1 MSLDIDIIKARANN
15 EYRLSK
21 VRGEAMISV
30 RIPGGIMPAHLLAVA
45 QQIAEQYGN
54 GLIHLTTRQKLA
66 MPGIKYRDMD
76 KVNAALEPFIKEI
89 EVETCSIEIADT
101 KVGYQSIGGRNIVAC
116 QGNTICQKGN
126 IDCTGLA
133 QRMEKHLYPNPYH
146 LKMVIAGCPND
157 CAKANMADFGIFG
170 IAKIH
175 FKAERCIGCGA
186 CIKACSHHAV
196 DCLTIKHGKAVKEK
210 SKCIGCG
217 ECVLACPTLG
227 QQYADVL
234 ARHNIAV
241 EARDVEAAIPLVW
254 QELACS
260 ASPARDRFVHH
271 PKGARGFWRHF
282 VERTCELIDA
292 PRPSAF
298 AAAELFDRFAR
309 PEAWEV
315 APGTRPMLAE
325 LKRRGVLSDTVDIES
340 EVAASDA
347 DDPTGAGDTADPD
360 EGTS

>member
-1 MSLDIDIIKARANN
+1 MSLDIDIIKARAKN

-45 QQIAEQYGN
+45 QQIAEQCGN

-66 MPGIKYRDMD
+66 MPGIKYQDMD

-89 EVETCSIEIADT
+89 EVETCGIEVDDT
-101 KVGYQSIGGRNIVAC
+101 RAGYQTIGGRNIVAC

-157 CAKANMADFGIFG
+157 CAKANMADFGILG

-175 FKAERCIGCGA
+175 FNAERCIGCGA
-186 CIKACSHHAV
+186 CVKACSHHAV
-196 DCLTIKHGKAVKEK
+196 DCLKIKHGKAVKEE

-217 ECVLACPTLG
+217 ECVLACPTLASQRDPKQLYMVKLG
-227 QQYADVL
+227 GRTSKKTPRTGKLFLNWVTEEVL
-234 ARHNIAV
+234 HAV
-241 EARDVEAAIPLVW
+241 IKNLFEFEAEMLDGKPIYL
-254 QELACS
+254 
-260 ASPARDRFVHH
+260 HMGH
-271 PKGARGFWRHF
+271 
-282 VERTCELIDA
+282 LIDRA
-292 PRPSAF
+292 GYHKFKERV
-298 AAAELFDRFAR
+298 LRGVTLN
-309 PEAWEV
+309 PEAMV
-315 APGTRPMLAE
+315 ADRIFWAE
-325 LKRRGVLSDTVDIES
+325 DQY
-340 EVAASDA
+340 VANMHVKAVQ
-347 DDPTGAGDTADPD
+347 
-360 EGTS
+360 

>member
-1 MSLDIDIIKARANN
+1 MSLDIDIIKARAKN

-66 MPGIKYRDMD
+66 MPGIKYQDMN

-89 EVETCSIEIADT
+89 EVETCGIEVEDT
-101 KVGYQSIGGRNIVAC
+101 TAGYQTIGGRNIVAC

-157 CAKANMADFGIFG
+157 CAKANMADFGILG

-175 FKAERCIGCGA
+175 FNSERCIGCGA
-186 CIKACSHHAV
+186 CVKACSHHAV
-196 DCLTIKHGKAVKEK
+196 DCLAIKHGKAVKEE

-217 ECVLACPTLG
+217 ECVLACPTLAWQRDPKQLYMVKLG
-227 QQYADVL
+227 GAHQQEDSPY
-234 ARHNIAV
+234 RQAV
-241 EARDVEAAIPLVW
+241 SQLG
-254 QELACS
+254 
-260 ASPARDRFVHH
+260 H
-271 PKGARGFWRHF
+271 
-282 VERTCELIDA
+282 
-292 PRPSAF
+292 
-298 AAAELFDRFAR
+298 
-309 PEAWEV
+309 
-315 APGTRPMLAE
+315 
-325 LKRRGVLSDTVDIES
+325 RRGAACGDQEPVRVRGRDAGWQTHLPAHGSPYRPGWLSHVQ
-340 EVAASDA
+340 
-347 DDPTGAGDTADPD
+347 GAGAARRHPQP
-360 EGTS
+360 GSHGR

>member
-1 MSLDIDIIKARANN
+1 MSLDIDIIKARAKN

-66 MPGIKYRDMD
+66 MPGIKYQDMD

-89 EVETCSIEIADT
+89 EVETCGIEVEDT
-101 KVGYQSIGGRNIVAC
+101 QAGYQTIGGRNIVAC

-157 CAKANMADFGIFG
+157 CAKANMADFGILG

-175 FKAERCIGCGA
+175 FNAERCIGCGA
-186 CIKACSHHAV
+186 CVKACSHHAV
-196 DCLTIKHGKAVKEK
+196 DCLAM
-210 SKCIGCG
+210 SRRR
-217 ECVLACPTLG
+217 A
-227 QQYADVL
+227 
-234 ARHNIAV
+234 
-241 EARDVEAAIPLVW
+241 
-254 QELACS
+254 S
-260 ASPARDRFVHH
+260 ASAVASACWPAR
-271 PKGARGFWRHF
+271 PWPGSGIPSSSTWSSWG
-282 VERTCELIDA
+282 DA
-292 PRPSAF
+292 P
-298 AAAELFDRFAR
+298 AR
-309 PEAWEV
+309 RLPVPASCSSTGS
-315 APGTRPMLAE
+315 P
-325 LKRRGVLSDTVDIES
+325 KRCCMR
-340 EVAASDA
+340 
-347 DDPTGAGDTADPD
+347 
-360 EGTS
+360 

>member
-1 MSLDIDIIKARANN
+1 MSLDIDIIKARAKN

-66 MPGIKYRDMD
+66 MPGIKYQDMD

-89 EVETCSIEIADT
+89 EVETCGIEVEDT
-101 KVGYQSIGGRNIVAC
+101 TAGYQTIGGRNIVAC

-157 CAKANMADFGIFG
+157 CAKANMADFGILG
-170 IAKIH
+170 IAKIN
-175 FKAERCIGCGA
+175 FNAERCIGCGA
-186 CIKACSHHAV
+186 CVKACSHHAV
-196 DCLTIKHGKAVKEK
+196 DCLSIKHGKAVKEE

-217 ECVLACPTLG
+217 ECVLACPTLAWQRDPKQLYMVKLG
-227 QQYADVL
+227 GRTSKKTPRTGKLFLNWVTEEVL
-234 ARHNIAV
+234 HAV
-241 EARDVEAAIPLVW
+241 IKNLFEFEAEMLDGKPIYL
-254 QELACS
+254 
-260 ASPARDRFVHH
+260 HMGH
-271 PKGARGFWRHF
+271 
-282 VERTCELIDA
+282 LIDRA
-292 PRPSAF
+292 GYHKFKERV
-298 AAAELFDRFAR
+298 LRGVTLN
-309 PEAWEV
+309 PEAMIADRIFWAEDQYV
-315 APGTRPMLAE
+315 ANMHVKA
-325 LKRRGVLSDTVDIES
+325 VQ
-340 EVAASDA
+340 
-347 DDPTGAGDTADPD
+347 
-360 EGTS
+360 

>member
-1 MSLDIDIIKARANN
+1 MSLDIDIIKARAKN

-66 MPGIKYRDMD
+66 MPGIKYQDMD

-89 EVETCSIEIADT
+89 EVETCGIEVEDT
-101 KVGYQSIGGRNIVAC
+101 TAGYQTIGGRNIVAC
-116 QGNTICQKGN
+116 KGNTICQKGN

-157 CAKANMADFGIFG
+157 CAKANMADFGILG

-175 FKAERCIGCGA
+175 FNAERCIGCGA
-186 CIKACSHHAV
+186 CVKACSHHAV
-196 DCLTIKHGKAVKEK
+196 DCLAIKHGKAVKEE

-217 ECVLACPTLG
+217 ECVLACPTLAW
-227 QQYADVL
+227 Q
-234 ARHNIAV
+234 
-241 EARDVEAAIPLVW
+241 RDPKQLYMVKLGGA
-254 QELACS
+254 
-260 ASPARDRFVHH
+260 PARRLPVPASCFSTGS
-271 PKGARGFWRHF
+271 PKRCCMR
-282 VERTCELIDA
+282 
-292 PRPSAF
+292 
-298 AAAELFDRFAR
+298 
-309 PEAWEV
+309 
-315 APGTRPMLAE
+315 
-325 LKRRGVLSDTVDIES
+325 
-340 EVAASDA
+340 
-347 DDPTGAGDTADPD
+347 
-360 EGTS
+360 